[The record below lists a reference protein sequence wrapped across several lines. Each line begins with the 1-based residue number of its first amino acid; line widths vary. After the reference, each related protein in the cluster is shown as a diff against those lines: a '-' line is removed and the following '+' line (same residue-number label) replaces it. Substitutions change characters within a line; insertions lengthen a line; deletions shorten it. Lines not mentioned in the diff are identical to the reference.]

1 MMHRIAQLVFA
12 EFLIRDSDKQHRP
25 PAGPGSAARPMG
37 GVSLR
42 ARPAWLR
49 CSGNAVVMQRRF
61 RCLLRSVASRPCG
74 PAR

>member
-1 MMHRIAQLVFA
+1 MMTRRIAQLVFA

-25 PAGPGSAARPMG
+25 PAGPGSAARPVG

-49 CSGNAVVMQRRF
+49 
-61 RCLLRSVASRPCG
+61 
-74 PAR
+74 